1 MRILHTSDWHLGHSL
16 FNRKRFD
23 EFQSF
28 LFWLKK
34 QIKEMGVDVLLISG
48 DIFDTSTPSTQ
59 AQELYYEFL
68 SAIARET
75 TCRRVF
81 VTAGNHDSASFIE
94 APKTLLKTLKV
105 DVVGKITHNPSD
117 EVFVVCDDMGK
128 QQLIV
133 CAVPY
138 LREKDLRCARQGE
151 GTQEREKRTLQA
163 IAEHYRAVVE
173 SAILCRNSPDIPIVA
188 MGHLYV
194 AGSITKERLLG
205 QPDPLYVG
213 SLGQVP
219 VDIFPSELSY
229 VALGH
234 IHMPQVVAAKENIQY
249 SGSPLPM
256 SFLEAQTPKRVVIVD
271 VESNQPVEIKSLS
284 VPNFQ
289 ELIQIKGDW
298 SLIESKIN
306 KLKSDN
312 SKAWLEVI
320 YESPIVIGELRARVQ
335 QLIVGSELEVLRIKN
350 NQIVKEALSR
360 SKTQKDLE
368 QLTPEDVFEYCLKEN
383 RVDQKQQ
390 ETLRSLYRE
399 VLDSLE
405 LKGQQ

>member
-1 MRILHTSDWHLGHSL
+1 
-16 FNRKRFD
+16 
-23 EFQSF
+23 
-28 LFWLKK
+28 
-34 QIKEMGVDVLLISG
+34 
-48 DIFDTSTPSTQ
+48 
-59 AQELYYEFL
+59 
-68 SAIARET
+68 
-75 TCRRVF
+75 
-81 VTAGNHDSASFIE
+81 
-94 APKTLLKTLKV
+94 
-105 DVVGKITHNPSD
+105 
-117 EVFVVCDDMGK
+117 
-128 QQLIV
+128 
-133 CAVPY
+133 
-138 LREKDLRCARQGE
+138 
-151 GTQEREKRTLQA
+151 
-163 IAEHYRAVVE
+163 
-173 SAILCRNSPDIPIVA
+173 
-188 MGHLYV
+188 
-194 AGSITKERLLG
+194 
-205 QPDPLYVG
+205 
-213 SLGQVP
+213 
-219 VDIFPSELSY
+219 
-229 VALGH
+229 
-234 IHMPQVVAAKENIQY
+234 
-249 SGSPLPM
+249 M